1 VTLCDPE
8 YATRLFHLCVT
19 VLHVKRLVRE
29 ERRDAQSLEE
39 VYTLFPV
46 LEERGRITL
55 SGESAEFQRNPQM
68 ERVYFGI

>member
-1 VTLCDPE
+1 L
-8 YATRLFHLCVT
+8 R
-19 VLHVKRLVRE
+19 VKRLVRE